1 MADEKQLKV
10 SAFIHYVIIG
20 DETMTDKSKLTLD
33 DLLNQA
39 VYSIPD
45 YQRGYSWEKEQVK
58 ELADDISNIVQWN
71 DSSPGTSSI
80 HYMGTI
86 ITYDTKRQRKYLNT
100 QKPVKEIVDGQQR
113 LISISLFLAAVLYRL
128 KQAPKDDADY
138 NDSIKRYLYCSGT
151 TRINL
156 HDSAQRH
163 RD

>member
-1 MADEKQLKV
+1 
-10 SAFIHYVIIG
+10 
-20 DETMTDKSKLTLD
+20 MTDKSKLTLD

-100 QKPVKEIVDGQQR
+100 HKPVKEIVDGQQR
-113 LISISLFLAAVLYRL
+113 LISISLFLAAALDRL

-138 NDSIKRYLYCSGT
+138 ND
-151 TRINL
+151 
-156 HDSAQRH
+156 
-163 RD
+163 